1 MTRQIVKIA
10 VLCILVAGGS
20 VAVYRYEKSRSAE
33 AKLQADVKR
42 LEQQRQH
49 LQDFVSRLTSE
60 KRVAEILVTDQTAA
74 SGHVAST
81 TLMFVEY
88 GRDGKQLPPK
98 FFTIKGNC
106 AHIDAMVIKFEH

>member
-10 VLCILVAGGS
+10 VLRLLVVGGS
-20 VAVYRYEKSRSAE
+20 IAVYHYEKGRSDE
-33 AKLQADVKR
+33 AKLQAEVHR

-60 KRVAEILVTDQTAA
+60 KRVAEILVTEQARA
-74 SGHVAST
+74 VGGQIEST

-88 GRDGKQLPPK
+88 GRDGRQLPPK
-98 FFTIKGNC
+98 FFT
-106 AHIDAMVIKFEH
+106 